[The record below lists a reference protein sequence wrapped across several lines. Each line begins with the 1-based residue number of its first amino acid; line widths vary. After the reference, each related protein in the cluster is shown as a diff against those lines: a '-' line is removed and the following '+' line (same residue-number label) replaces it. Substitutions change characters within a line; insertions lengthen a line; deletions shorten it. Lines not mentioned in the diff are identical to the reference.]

1 MTPLRRLVH
10 TDADLA
16 DLAEQLAVPAAEL
29 ERDFLLVSVAAQ
41 LHGDFPGALCFKG
54 GFVLRHVHGQTRL
67 SQDIDATR
75 LAPPRHKFDADDVKR
90 SIERAG
96 SKLFRVRV
104 GDPETDSARSL
115 DFSKISYRGPLGPG
129 KIAVEVS
136 YREELVL
143 EPVIA
148 EIGLPF
154 FEPFAVPVMA
164 PDEIVAEKLRTLAQ
178 RRRPTDLSDLAF
190 LLTTAEI
197 DDGRVRTVFPHKFEP
212 GIVKP
217 GDHEQRIRESINAM
231 RSAYDATVP
240 AVAPDALPYAD
251 ASGVVLARLRSLL
264 G

>member
-1 MTPLRRLVH
+1 MTPLRRLIH
-10 TDADLA
+10 SDADLA

-75 LAPPRHKFDADDVKR
+75 MAPPRHKFDADDIRR

-96 SKLFRVRV
+96 SKLFRVRAR
-104 GDPETDSARSL
+104 DPETDSARSL
-115 DFSKISYRGPLGPG
+115 DFGNISYHGPLGRG

-136 YREELVL
+136 YREGLVL
-143 EPVIA
+143 APVPA
-148 EIGLPF
+148 EIGPPF
-154 FEPFAVPVMA
+154 FEPFDVPVMA
-164 PDEIVAEKLRTLAQ
+164 ADEIVAEKLRTLVQ

-190 LLTTAEI
+190 LLTAVEI
-197 DDGRVRTVFPHKFEP
+197 DDAQVRAIVPRKLEP
-212 GIVKP
+212 GIVKQ
-217 GDHEQRIRESINAM
+217 GDHEERIRESIVAL
-231 RSAYDATVP
+231 RSAYNDVVP
-240 AVAPDALPYAD
+240 AVAPDAPPYAE
-251 ASGVVLARLRSLL
+251 ASTVVLARLRSLL